1 MKLSV
6 KLPRNI
12 MSTLTPLPAPSGTL
26 LSSKTPRRDLED
38 RWSLD
43 KLPDVGS

>member
-6 KLPRNI
+6 KLPWGFL
-12 MSTLTPLPAPSGTL
+12 STLTPTPAPSGTF
-26 LSSKTPRRDLED
+26 LSFKTPGRDMED

-43 KLPDVGS
+43 KLSDVGS